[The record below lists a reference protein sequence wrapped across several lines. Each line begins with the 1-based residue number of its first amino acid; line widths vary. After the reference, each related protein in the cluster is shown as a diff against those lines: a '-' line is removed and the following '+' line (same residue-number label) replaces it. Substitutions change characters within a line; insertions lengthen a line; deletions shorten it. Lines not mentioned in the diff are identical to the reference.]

1 MDTIRE
7 KTYFIMSNPTAIS
20 QGLIALTSGI
30 LLYYTFHDKEDATE
44 ESAAPSAESS
54 EDESEKSE
62 EKPEENVSSSI
73 GGLFGAE
80 EKPEESVSSG
90 ISTSASDLFGAE
102 EKPEE
107 EKKETVGGKRKK
119 TRRSKKHNSKTAK
132 HKK

>member
-44 ESAAPSAESS
+44 ESAAPSSESS
-54 EDESEKSE
+54 DDESEKSE
-62 EKPEENVSSSI
+62 EKPEESAGI

-80 EKPEESVSSG
+80 EKPEESAGISSG

-107 EKKETVGGKRKK
+107 EKKETIGGKRKK

>member
-30 LLYYTFHDKEDATE
+30 LLYYTFHDKDATE
-44 ESAAPSAESS
+44 ESAAPSSESS
-54 EDESEKSE
+54 DDESEKSE
-62 EKPEENVSSSI
+62 EKPEENVSNSI

-90 ISTSASDLFGAE
+90 ISSSASDLFGAE